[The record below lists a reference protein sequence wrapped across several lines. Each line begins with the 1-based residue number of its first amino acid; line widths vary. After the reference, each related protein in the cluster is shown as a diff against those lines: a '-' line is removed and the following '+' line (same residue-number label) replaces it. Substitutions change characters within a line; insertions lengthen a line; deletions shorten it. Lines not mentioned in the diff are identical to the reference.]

1 MRKYLGECKGV
12 VGEIAVVGV
21 RTRDSKVLAMAASAS
36 SSTSSSPEKKVRKA
50 ETTPYDVDQLRTRR
64 RVEENSAT
72 SSASF
77 RSETSA
83 SDVVV
88 VFTAEENC
96 SSGEISS
103 EFPASC
109 SSCNGADEVVK
120 DQLESVADP
129 EVESALRTS
138 KYLDCRTAARRE
150 NKLIGA
156 LKSDDLDSPPRHPD
170 AKSTVQI
177 KMPSDSEIEE
187 FFAAAEKGL
196 HKRFSEKYNFDV
208 VKDIPLEG
216 RYEWVPTKP

>member
-1 MRKYLGECKGV
+1 MRKYSAKCKGV
-12 VGEIAVVGV
+12 VGEIAVVGM
-21 RTRDSKVLAMAASAS
+21 RTRDSEVLAVAASAS
-36 SSTSSSPEKKVRKA
+36 SATSSSPEKKVRKA
-50 ETTPYDVDQLRTRR
+50 ETTSYDVHKLRTRR

-77 RSETSA
+77 RLETSA

-88 VFTAEENC
+88 VFTAAENC

-103 EFPASC
+103 ELPASC
-109 SSCNGADEVVK
+109 SSCNGAGEVVK
-120 DQLESVADP
+120 DQSESAADP

-138 KYLDCRTAARRE
+138 KYLDCRSAARRE

-177 KMPSDSEIEE
+177 KMPSDSEVEE

-216 RYEWVPTKP
+216 RYEWIPIKP